1 MKIKLCVAKDLV
13 KEEVISLMIKNLMK
27 DNTWVESVDEMQQ
40 FDLDKIHDK
49 SLKSLSKSSVFL
61 KSLKENIIERRTFA
75 NSMYFNRDFN
85 KYLNED
91 KMISDMLKYNL
102 VMTYEDKKELM
113 IVVECPTIED
123 FKKLYRNEVE
133 SFIEAQYE

>member
-27 DNTWVESVDEMQQ
+27 DNTWIESVDEMQQ